1 MTVPAELRA
10 LFADLHLSMEDAVV
24 DGVWRAR
31 RVEDGVAVAV
41 KMWPIP
47 AGVDPVARM
56 RLQDE
61 AVRALGDA
69 TPHVYERRLLPG
81 HVVSVMRWEDGRAP
95 ETPMSPTEPVFRGL
109 LEAVAR
115 LHRRQLVHR
124 DLCPRN
130 VLVRP
135 DGRVLVLDLE
145 EVVRAG
151 QAADVV
157 GTTGYLAPEVE
168 AGRPVSSAADVF
180 ALGRFL
186 QPSGA
191 TVVAALAQSDVLAWR
206 AESADELRAALPI
219 PADAAPFRGEIRG
232 PAALHDVV
240 GRARRLRDA
249 AAGRVWLDRLCAAGF
264 GRPEPDG
271 GRWLHPAE
279 LNRWQALSE
288 APLSPTA
295 AWSAIEAGAPARA
308 VWGLLAGAAD
318 GQPVTVEWMDV
329 LGLATIEA
337 LDQALLRY
345 VRVML
350 GRVVTTD
357 PDGAAWWIALLGAAL
372 RAGGTGTAVVL
383 SELQATG
390 VPDRMVAR
398 RAWSVVLFRVALS
411 VGLEPARSVLTMMAQ
426 STEPRDPDRAVRIQ
440 AWRGLLAYR
449 SGDYLLA
456 GDLLEGAWSR
466 RQFDH
471 LAAVTASNLVAV
483 WLHVDR
489 PDRAESVGRAA
500 LQRLTPGAHP
510 RAAARLAAKL
520 REAVYRA
527 HAAPSPDLPMLEA
540 ISVASAP
547 VGVALATLTE
557 AAAAWRA
564 GDLVT
569 AARLA
574 DETAVRFEATGILG
588 GYLLAAALACRT
600 GHPDWVRAVDRVEAR
615 VDRILDEEHGPYLP
629 AVAAQVL
636 GMLATSPESAL
647 AEDALELALESGLA
661 MVPRREVLSLAEA
674 TKAATGL
681 PGR

>member
-1 MTVPAELRA
+1 M
-10 LFADLHLSMEDAVV
+10 
-24 DGVWRAR
+24 
-31 RVEDGVAVAV
+31 
-41 KMWPIP
+41 
-47 AGVDPVARM
+47 
-56 RLQDE
+56 
-61 AVRALGDA
+61 VR
-69 TPHVYERRLLPG
+69 
-81 HVVSVMRWEDGRAP
+81 S
-95 ETPMSPTEPVFRGL
+95 
-109 LEAVAR
+109 
-115 LHRRQLVHR
+115 
-124 DLCPRN
+124 
-130 VLVRP
+130 
-135 DGRVLVLDLE
+135 
-145 EVVRAG
+145 G

-157 GTTGYLAPEVE
+157 GTKGYLAPEVE

-186 QPSGA
+186 HASGA

-232 PAALHDVV
+232 PAALHDVL
-240 GRARRLRDA
+240 GRARRLRDTA
-249 AAGRVWLDRLCAAGF
+249 SGRVWLDRLCAAGF

-271 GRWLHPAE
+271 GRRLHPAE

-308 VWGLLAGAAD
+308 VWGLLAGLAD
-318 GQPVTVEWMDV
+318 GSPVTVEWVDV

-337 LDQALLRY
+337 LDPALLRY

-357 PDGAAWWIALLGAAL
+357 PACAAWWGALLGAAL
-372 RAGGTGTAVVL
+372 RARGTGTATVL

-411 VGLEPARSVLTMMAQ
+411 VGLEPARAVLTTLEQA
-426 STEPRDPDRAVRIQ
+426 TEPLDPDREVRIQ

-449 SGDYLLA
+449 AGDYSLA
-456 GDLLEGAWSR
+456 GELLEGAWSR

-489 PDRAESVGRAA
+489 PDRAELVGRAA

-527 HAAPSPDLPMLEA
+527 HAAPSPDLSMLEA

-557 AAAAWRA
+557 AAAAWRS

-574 DETAVRFEATGILG
+574 DETAMRFEATGILG
-588 GYLLAAALACRT
+588 GYLLAAALAWRT
-600 GHPDWVRAVDRVEAR
+600 GHPDWARAADRVEAR
-615 VDRILDEEHGPYLP
+615 VDILDEDHGPYLP

-636 GMLATSPESAL
+636 GMLATSPESAWPKTHWTGAGEWAVDGAAPGCSRWPKRRRRRRDCRV
-647 AEDALELALESGLA
+647 AEAERAQQRPVNSAISARFARLRCSRRMPCRAATVPSESCVASLSSNARARSGAGSAECWRRELPARWPDRCASE
-661 MVPRREVLSLAEA
+661 PRRGSVRPGCS
-674 TKAATGL
+674 AA
-681 PGR
+681 R